1 MATKTIIPGMSV
13 DNSNPSQNHRA
24 TGASKLKSTVYPVMP
39 QDPAVAPNSARGND
53 KPIMGFL
60 FSVSKTALGEYWPL
74 YVGPNTIG
82 RNASNS
88 ICLSETSVSDNHATI
103 VIRQMQNNG
112 VANGIFVFVQD
123 IGSTCGTMLNGSTL
137 GFNPEECHSGD
148 IITIGMN
155 YELYVILVD
164 PASLGLAPKADF
176 KASDIKIEAPT
187 PGPGWVPNEPVGLQ
201 TGGRP
206 KGTLP
211 GGPGFSPFDGP
222 NTGGGQSNPF
232 NDKKATMYMPNKK

>member
-13 DNSNPSQNHRA
+13 NDSNSPQNQSNSSA
-24 TGASKLKSTVYPVMP
+24 PKQKSTVYPGMNM
-39 QDPAVAPNSARGND
+39 DPSAPKKGPKGND

-60 FSVSKTALGEYWPL
+60 FSVSRTALGEYWPL

-155 YELYVILVD
+155 YELYLILVD
-164 PASLGLAPKADF
+164 PVALGLAPKAEF
-176 KASDIKIEAPT
+176 SAASSKVDAPS
-187 PGPGWVPNEPVGLQ
+187 PAPGWVSNEPVGLQ
-201 TGGRP
+201 TGGQP

-222 NTGGGQSNPF
+222 STGGQSNPF

>member
-13 DNSNPSQNHRA
+13 NDSNPSQNQSNSS
-24 TGASKLKSTVYPVMP
+24 ASKQKSTVYPGMNMDPSAP
-39 QDPAVAPNSARGND
+39 QKGPKGND

-82 RNASNS
+82 RNASNN
-88 ICLSETSVSDNHATI
+88 ICLSESSVSDNHATI

-123 IGSTCGTMLNGSTL
+123 VGSTCGTMLNGSTL

-155 YELYVILVD
+155 YELYLILID
-164 PASLGLAPKADF
+164 PVALGLAPKKDF
-176 KASDIKIEAPT
+176 SATSSKVEASSPAS
-187 PGPGWVPNEPVGLQ
+187 GWVPNEPVGLQ
-201 TGGRP
+201 TGGQP

-211 GGPGFSPFDGP
+211 GGPGFSPFD
-222 NTGGGQSNPF
+222 THSAGGQSNPF